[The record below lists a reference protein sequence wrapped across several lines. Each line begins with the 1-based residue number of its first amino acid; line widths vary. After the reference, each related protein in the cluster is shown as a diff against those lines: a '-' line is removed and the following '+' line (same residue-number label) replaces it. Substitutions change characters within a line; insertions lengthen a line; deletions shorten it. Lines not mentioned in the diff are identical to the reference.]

1 MNKKT
6 KDLGIKTNTAL
17 GAFWENVLAAQKNS
31 IINNSVGIEIAE
43 TVVELAKKR
52 IAEEKKKLK

>member
-1 MNKKT
+1 MNKET
-6 KDLGIKTNTAL
+6 KDLGIKRNTPT
-17 GAFWENVLAAQKNS
+17 GAFWENVLQAQEQS
-31 IINNSVGIEIAE
+31 IVSSKAGIEIAE